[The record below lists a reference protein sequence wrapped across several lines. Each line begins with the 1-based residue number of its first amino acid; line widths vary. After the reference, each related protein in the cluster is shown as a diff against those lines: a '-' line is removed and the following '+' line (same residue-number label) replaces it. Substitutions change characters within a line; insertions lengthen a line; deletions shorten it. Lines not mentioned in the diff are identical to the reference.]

1 MQMELRNYERQELI
15 QISLKRQRA
24 LMIRDGEKDHMYIYI
39 YEIGRE
45 ISTRTLTTEE

>member
-24 LMIRDGEKDHMYIYI
+24 LMIRDGEKDHMYISMRLA
-39 YEIGRE
+39 EKSPQE
-45 ISTRTLTTEE
+45 H

>member
-24 LMIRDGEKDHMYIYI
+24 MMMRDGKKNHMYMSMRLA
-39 YEIGRE
+39 EKSPQE
-45 ISTRTLTTEE
+45 H